1 MTEFQLGLLAIG
13 ALVVAGVFAY
23 NHFQE
28 RSARRAAERAFGPS
42 ARDALLDAPATRRSE
57 ATPAE
62 ARPPAVRAPAPPAAT
77 LPDARIDYVVQLA
90 FGEPCPAGRLLD
102 LWKEYEHRYAKRALL
117 AVSPDGTQWFRL
129 APDAPAARAL
139 QAGLQLVSREGAV
152 GDAELIE
159 FRAAIDSIAAATGAS
174 IAASELRQAVEH
186 AHELD
191 GFCAEADIQ
200 IVFHLVPQPGG
211 AFDEIAL
218 AGAAEE
224 AGLELEADGRFALR
238 AADEH
243 ERFSLAWRDGPG
255 DGAGLSL
262 TFDVPRAPGGRAS
275 FQAMARFAREL
286 AAALGGSLV
295 DDNGQVLDERA
306 LAAIEAQLAAVHAAF
321 AQKGIEPGSAVAQRL
336 FS

>member
-23 NHFQE
+23 NRIQE
-28 RSARRAAERAFGPS
+28 RSARRAAERAFGP
-42 ARDALLDAPATRRSE
+42 AAGDALLDAPATRRGE
-57 ATPAE
+57 APPAE
-62 ARPPAVRAPAPPAAT
+62 PRPGAVRASPPPAAA
-77 LPDARIDYVVQLA
+77 LPDARIDYVVRLA
-90 FGEPCPAGRLLD
+90 FGEPCPVGRLLE

-117 AVSPDGTQWFRL
+117 AVSPDGTHWSRL
-129 APDAPAARAL
+129 GPDGPAARAL

-174 IAASELRQAVEH
+174 IAAPEMRQAVEH
-186 AHELD
+186 ARELD
-191 GFCAEADIQ
+191 EFCADADIQ

-211 AFDEIAL
+211 TFDEIAL

-224 AGLELEADGRFALR
+224 AGLELEADGRFTSR
-238 AADEH
+238 NMDEH
-243 ERFSLAWRDGPG
+243 ERFALAWRDGPG
-255 DGAGLSL
+255 DSAALSL

-286 AAALGGSLV
+286 ASALGGSLV
-295 DDNGQVLDERA
+295 DDNGQLLDDRA
-306 LAAIEAQLAAVHAAF
+306 LAAIEAQLGAVHAAL
-321 AQKGIEPGSAVAQRL
+321 AQKGIEPGSAVALRL